1 MRDIF
6 YEELRRNSAE
16 AMQLTA
22 KQMDKVINAVKNVLR
37 FHTLARKEGLLWLD
51 TELGTLDMETEDKYF
66 SELLMLVIDGI
77 EPDLI
82 KEYGLSR
89 YFAANLAGYEGI
101 IYLIYFK
108 GSLMIYEGADPVI
121 VELILGAML
130 PENVRKLYTER
141 KSTEAVSD

>member
-1 MRDIF
+1 
-6 YEELRRNSAE
+6 
-16 AMQLTA
+16 
-22 KQMDKVINAVKNVLR
+22 
-37 FHTLARKEGLLWLD
+37 
-51 TELGTLDMETEDKYF
+51 METEDKYF